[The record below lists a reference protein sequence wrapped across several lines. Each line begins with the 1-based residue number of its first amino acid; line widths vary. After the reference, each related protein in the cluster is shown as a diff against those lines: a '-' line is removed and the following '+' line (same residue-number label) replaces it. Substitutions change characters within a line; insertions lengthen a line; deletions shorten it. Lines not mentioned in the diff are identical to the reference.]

1 MGKSLFVFPGQGSQ
15 AVGMCKDIFEKDPT
29 AADLFRKASEYCEFD
44 LPKLIFEGTEE
55 ELKKTE
61 NAQPAILVCS
71 YALCS
76 VLRDRGRIP
85 SLVAGHS
92 LGEYT
97 AVAVSG
103 MLSFKDTV
111 KLVHGRGK
119 LMAKVGKL
127 RPGAMAAII
136 GLADQAVEELCREA
150 SATGAV
156 VPANYNSPEQLV
168 ISGEVPGV
176 LKAMDLAKAKGAKKV
191 VQLQVSGA
199 FHSPLMDAI
208 AWEFQELLKEYRFL
222 DTKIPVISNVS
233 SEPVTSGET
242 MRQLLLRQL
251 NSPVRWVACMAK
263 ARETGA
269 DSVVEVGPG
278 KVLSGLLRRIDR
290 NMKSFSVEDLN
301 GVSAYLGQE
310 PA

>member
-1 MGKSLFVFPGQGSQ
+1 
-15 AVGMCKDIFEKDPT
+15 
-29 AADLFRKASEYCEFD
+29 
-44 LPKLIFEGTEE
+44 
-55 ELKKTE
+55 
-61 NAQPAILVCS
+61 
-71 YALCS
+71 
-76 VLRDRGRIP
+76 
-85 SLVAGHS
+85 
-92 LGEYT
+92 
-97 AVAVSG
+97 
-103 MLSFKDTV
+103 
-111 KLVHGRGK
+111 
-119 LMAKVGKL
+119 
-127 RPGAMAAII
+127 MAAII